1 MLGVDLGGTNVRAG
15 LVTQGGVV
23 LERRARPTPRGPGSA
38 GQLVDFL
45 RSSLAELTGQLGVAG
60 HAADAGATPPPSVRA
75 APAPGAGTGQ
85 DLLGVTGVVMGVPGS
100 VDYQDQRVLV
110 APNLDREVVGA
121 LSADGLEAALG
132 APVELANDADLAA
145 VGEATFGAGRTYRD
159 VVYLT
164 VSTGIGAG
172 VVLGGRLV
180 RGRRSAGEVGHT
192 VLDACALRAG
202 QPATLE
208 ELGAGPALER
218 LARREGSNAGGA
230 ELARL
235 ALEGDARSAAILDEV
250 AEAVAL
256 GVGNLALCFAPD
268 VIVLGGGLGLAP
280 GFFPR
285 VVTALHALDRP
296 AFDPAELA
304 VVPSALGD
312 DAGLA
317 GTGAW
322 ATAAGTSVQPAHPAR
337 GAGRPSRCAL

>member
-15 LVTQGGVV
+15 LVTPEGAV

-38 GQLVDFL
+38 GRLVGFL
-45 RSSLAELTGQLGVAG
+45 RSCLAELSR
-60 HAADAGATPPPSVRA
+60 HP
-75 APAPGAGTGQ
+75 
-85 DLLGVTGVVMGVPGS
+85 DLVGVVMGVPGS
-100 VDYQDQRVLV
+100 VDYRDQRVLI
-110 APNLDREVVGA
+110 APNLDPGVVGA
-121 LSADGLEAALG
+121 LVADGLAAALG
-132 APVELANDADLAA
+132 VPVELANDADLAA
-145 VGEATFGAGRTYRD
+145 VGEATFGAGRGYAD

-180 RGRRSAGEVGHT
+180 RGRRSAGEIGHT
-192 VLDACALRAG
+192 VLDACALRRG

-230 ELARL
+230 ELARC
-235 ALEGDARSAAILDEV
+235 ALEGDERSAAILDEV

-268 VIVLGGGLGLAP
+268 VVVVGGGLGLAP
-280 GFFPR
+280 GFLPR
-285 VVTALHALDRP
+285 IVTALHATARP
-296 AFDPAELA
+296 AFDPDSLV
-304 VVPSALGD
+304 VVPAALGD

-322 ATAAGTSVQPAHPAR
+322 ATVAGTSTRFPGPVHSASVPPR
-337 GAGRPSRCAL
+337 